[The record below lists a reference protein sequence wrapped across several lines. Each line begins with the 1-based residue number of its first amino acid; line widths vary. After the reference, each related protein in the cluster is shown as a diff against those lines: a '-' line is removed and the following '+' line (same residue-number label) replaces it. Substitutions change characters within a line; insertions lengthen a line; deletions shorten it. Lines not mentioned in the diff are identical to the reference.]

1 LVGQYAP
8 DAGLPNIPRSAF
20 GSTSQAAST
29 KAELGDDAA
38 AASMMEAFVQKA
50 SDSAIPLRASDARE
64 AAKAAKVYGDR
75 ARWTQENT
83 PAARRALLRS
93 LLLADNPYVY
103 SVHDLSAQRVRKLLE
118 AERAG
123 DPAARAIAPRPVQI
137 VPKPEDGV
145 PAEVT
150 HAFIGALTESLRAI
164 GFKAE
169 SEEAPDV
176 LTVEIR
182 LGSTLDISKENSGLL
197 GGALQGAQSCA
208 IEATGDWRAG
218 GRNPFPRL
226 AFGKRQIGWTGEAAC
241 RERAANEAGAG
252 AGTEVIRSWLR
263 QNP

>member
-1 LVGQYAP
+1 LVGQFAP
-8 DAGLPNIPRSAF
+8 DAGLPNIQRGEF
-20 GSTSQAAST
+20 GKTTQAAST

-38 AASMMEAFVQKA
+38 AASMLEAFAQKA
-50 SDSAIPLRASDARE
+50 SDPTNPLRARDAGE
-64 AAKAAKVYGDR
+64 AAKAAKVYRDR

-93 LLLADNPYVY
+93 LLLTDNPFVY

-123 DPAARAIAPRPVQI
+123 DPAAQAIAPRPVQV
-137 VPKPEDGV
+137 VPKPQDGV

-176 LTVEIR
+176 LAVEIR
-182 LGSTLDISKENSGLL
+182 LGSTLDLSKENL
-197 GGALQGAQSCA
+197 GPLGAAFQGAQSCA
-208 IEATGDWRAG
+208 IEATGDWHAG
-218 GRNPFPRL
+218 GKNPFPSL
-226 AFGKRQIGWTGEAAC
+226 AFGKRQVGWTGEAAC
-241 RERAANEAGAG
+241 RERAAKEAGAG